1 MLFTYKKSLMVF
13 SFDQFTRPANIQNS
27 STVLNNI
34 FPAKLS
40 KQENPVALATLQ
52 DSRFLYPLSSDFFG
66 AALILHRIFL

>member
-1 MLFTYKKSLMVF
+1 MVF

-52 DSRFLYPLSSDFFG
+52 DSRFLYPLWSDFFG
-66 AALILHRIFL
+66 AALILHRIFLWEFFSR